1 MMSSCRWIGCLAL
14 LGVVTARGLAAQAT
28 APHSTPRL
36 FPAEPD
42 VSAPIFAGAGLGMVG
57 FGVGGLVGY
66 SAFSNHCSHAFD
78 DFCGL
83 EEFFLGAAVGG
94 TFGMAVG
101 VHLGNRR
108 RGSLAKDFLAGA
120 LVWGAGIGYLAAT
133 RWDSEFSTIVLFTN
147 PLLQLGLTTSV
158 ERSEGR
164 KRERSQ
170 SLKVALVPRPHGLG
184 FAASLPLPRIR

>member
-1 MMSSCRWIGCLAL
+1 MVSIWKLSLITLVA
-14 LGVVTARGLAAQAT
+14 ARGLAAQAS
-28 APHSTPRL
+28 APPFTPKP

-57 FGVGGLVGY
+57 FGVGGLIAY

-108 RGSLAKDFLAGA
+108 RGNLAKDFLAGA

-133 RWDSEFSTIVLFTN
+133 RWDSDFSTIVLFTN
-147 PLLQLGLTTSV
+147 PILQLGVTTSV
-158 ERSEGR
+158 ERSVGR
-164 KRERSQ
+164 KREQRQ
-170 SLKVALVPRPHGLG
+170 SLKVALVPRSHGLG
-184 FAASLPLPRIR
+184 FAASLPMPRIR